1 MVRHQPDA
9 GILGNVFS
17 LVNSGRGMLHLARHS
32 RSSEGL
38 TCSTELTWFTMASMV
53 LLLSPRVALKAS
65 TGKLKNADEI
75 VTVPGS
81 DVGKE
86 AMN

>member
-1 MVRHQPDA
+1 
-9 GILGNVFS
+9 
-17 LVNSGRGMLHLARHS
+17 
-32 RSSEGL
+32 
-38 TCSTELTWFTMASMV
+38 MASMV
-53 LLLSPRVALKAS
+53 SVLSPRVALKAA